1 MTSDEQSAEPA
12 VAAVVAVAALGAV
25 GEHARLKA
33 KPKPKTMLCVC
44 LNVRR
49 LSGLNGLLCLHGWF
63 SQARD

>member
-12 VAAVVAVAALGAV
+12 VVAVAALAV
-25 GEHARLKA
+25 VPEHARLKA

-44 LNVRR
+44 LNVRG
-49 LSGLNGLLCLHGWF
+49 LNGLNGLLCLHGQF